1 MALLNRQSLINYF
14 KKGSAPSER
23 HFADL
28 IESTVNIVDDGIS
41 REGENGFR
49 ITPIGRSKR
58 LISFYKNFKQIHPEW
73 SINLDKEQN
82 GGLAFQEE
90 EKKPLLVLKNGG
102 NVGIDEEN
110 PKSKLDVNGV
120 ITSKGRVS
128 SLLVGEVPGDG
139 KWHTMI
145 DELKEP
151 CAFEMVVKID
161 GEKGSGRY
169 AIAHLIA
176 LNTYGG
182 SSSYGK
188 INLTNSHYGGGYF
201 SRNKL
206 EFRWSGSLYN
216 YCLQVKT
223 GRHYGL
229 NPTSGEPYPIKFS
242 IGSLLPL

>member
-1 MALLNRQSLINYF
+1 
-14 KKGSAPSER
+14 
-23 HFADL
+23 
-28 IESTVNIVDDGIS
+28 
-41 REGENGFR
+41 
-49 ITPIGRSKR
+49 
-58 LISFYKNFKQIHPEW
+58 
-73 SINLDKEQN
+73 LDKEQN

-90 EKKPLLVLKNGG
+90 EKKPVLVLKNGG

-145 DELKEP
+145 DGLKEP
-151 CAFEMVVKID
+151 CAFELVVKID

-182 SSSYGK
+182 SSSKGK
-188 INLTNSHYGGGYF
+188 INQTNSYYGSYF
-201 SRNKL
+201 NRLK
-206 EFRWSGSLYN
+206 FRWSGSLYN
-216 YCLQVKT
+216 YSLQVQT
-223 GRHYGL
+223 ARHYGL
-229 NPTSGEPYPIKFS
+229 NPTSGEPYPINFS
-242 IGSLLPL
+242 VGSLLPL

>member
-1 MALLNRQSLINYF
+1 
-14 KKGSAPSER
+14 
-23 HFADL
+23 
-28 IESTVNIVDDGIS
+28 
-41 REGENGFR
+41 
-49 ITPIGRSKR
+49 
-58 LISFYKNFKQIHPEW
+58 
-73 SINLDKEQN
+73 LDKEQN

-90 EKKPLLVLKNGG
+90 EKKPVLVLKNGG

-145 DELKEP
+145 DALKEP
-151 CAFEMVVKID
+151 CAFEVVVRVD

-182 SSSYGK
+182 SSSKGK
-188 INLTNSHYGGGYF
+188 INQTNSYYGSYF
-201 SRNKL
+201 NRLK
-206 EFRWSGSLYN
+206 FRWSGSLYN
-216 YCLQVKT
+216 YSLQVCT
-223 GRHYGL
+223 ARHYGL
-229 NPTSGEPYPIKFS
+229 NPTSGEPYPISFS
-242 IGSLLPL
+242 VGSLLPL

>member
-90 EKKPLLVLKNGG
+90 EKKPLLILKNGG

-128 SLLVGEVPGDG
+128 SMLVGEVLGDG

-151 CAFEMVVKID
+151 CAFELIVKID

-182 SSSYGK
+182 ASSTGR
-188 INLTNSHYGGGYF
+188 INLTNSYYGGYF
-201 SRNKL
+201 NRLK
-206 EFRWSGSLYN
+206 FRWSGSLYN
-216 YCLQVKT
+216 YSLQVRT
-223 GRHYGL
+223 ARHYGL

-242 IGSLLPL
+242 VGSLLPL

>member
-1 MALLNRQSLINYF
+1 
-14 KKGSAPSER
+14 
-23 HFADL
+23 
-28 IESTVNIVDDGIS
+28 VDDGIS

-49 ITPIGRSKR
+49 ITPIGRSKK
-58 LISFYKNFKQIHPEW
+58 LISFYKNFKQINPEW

-90 EKKPLLVLKNGG
+90 DKKPLLVLKNGG
-102 NVGIDEEN
+102 NIGIDEEN

-128 SLLVGEVPGDG
+128 SMVVGEVPGDG
-139 KWHTMI
+139 KWYTMI

-151 CAFEMVVKID
+151 CALELIVKID

-182 SSSYGK
+182 SSSKGR
-188 INLTNSHYGGGYF
+188 INQTNSYYGSYF
-201 SRNKL
+201 NRLK
-206 EFRWSGSLYN
+206 FRWSGSLYN
-216 YCLQVKT
+216 YSLQVKT
-223 GRHYGL
+223 ARHYGL

-242 IGSLLPL
+242 IGSLLPH

>member
-14 KKGSAPSER
+14 KKGSAPSDR

-58 LISFYKNFKQIHPEW
+58 LISFYKNFKQINPEW

-128 SLLVGEVPGDG
+128 SMLVGEVPGDG
-139 KWHTMI
+139 KWYTMI
-145 DELKEP
+145 DQLKEP
-151 CAFEMVVKID
+151 CAFELMVKID

-169 AIAHLIA
+169 ALSHVIA
-176 LNTYGG
+176 LNTFGG
-182 SSSYGK
+182 PLSRGR
-188 INLTNSHYGGGYF
+188 INETNSYYGSYF
-201 SRNKL
+201 NRLK
-206 EFRWSGSLYN
+206 FRWSGSLYN
-216 YCLQVKT
+216 YSLQVRT

-229 NPTSGEPYPIKFS
+229 NPTSGEPFPIKFS
-242 IGSLLPL
+242 VGSLLPL

>member
-41 REGENGFR
+41 REGGDGFKV
-49 ITPIGRSKR
+49 TPVGRSNR
-58 LISFYKNFKQIHPEW
+58 LISFYKNFKQVHPEW
-73 SINLDKEQN
+73 SINLDQEQN

-90 EKKPLLVLKNGG
+90 DKKPLLVLKNGG

-120 ITSKGRVS
+120 ISSKGRVG
-128 SLLVGEVPGDG
+128 SLYVGQVPADN
-139 KWHTMI
+139 KWHTII
-145 DELKEP
+145 DQISEP
-151 CAFEMVVKID
+151 CAFELMVRVD

-169 AIAHLIA
+169 ALAHVIAM
-176 LNTYGG
+176 NTFGG
-182 SSSYGK
+182 PLSYGR
-188 INLTNSHYGGGYF
+188 INKTRTFYGSF
-201 SRNKL
+201 RNRL
-206 EFRWSGSLYN
+206 RFRWSGNIYN

-223 GRHYGL
+223 ARHYGL
-229 NPTSGEPYPIKFS
+229 NPTSGEAYPIRFS
-242 IGSLLPL
+242 VGSLLPI

>member
-90 EKKPLLVLKNGG
+90 EKKPVLVLKNGG

-145 DELKEP
+145 DGLKEP
-151 CAFEMVVKID
+151 PTEHTILGNYVHSILEEFYRLEAGQRTLLNARDLFRAIWDDYAEDVTKIY
-161 GEKGSGRY
+161 R
-169 AIAHLIA
+169 
-176 LNTYGG
+176 N
-182 SSSYGK
+182 
-188 INLTNSHYGGGYF
+188 NS
-201 SRNKL
+201 
-206 EFRWSGSLYN
+206 
-216 YCLQVKT
+216 Q
-223 GRHYGL
+223 
-229 NPTSGEPYPIKFS
+229 S
-242 IGSLLPL
+242 IS

>member
-128 SLLVGEVPGDG
+128 SMLVGEVPGDG
-139 KWHTMI
+139 K
-145 DELKEP
+145 
-151 CAFEMVVKID
+151 
-161 GEKGSGRY
+161 
-169 AIAHLIA
+169 
-176 LNTYGG
+176 
-182 SSSYGK
+182 
-188 INLTNSHYGGGYF
+188 
-201 SRNKL
+201 
-206 EFRWSGSLYN
+206 
-216 YCLQVKT
+216 
-223 GRHYGL
+223 
-229 NPTSGEPYPIKFS
+229 
-242 IGSLLPL
+242 

>member
-1 MALLNRQSLINYF
+1 
-14 KKGSAPSER
+14 
-23 HFADL
+23 
-28 IESTVNIVDDGIS
+28 
-41 REGENGFR
+41 
-49 ITPIGRSKR
+49 
-58 LISFYKNFKQIHPEW
+58 LISFYKSFKQINPEW

-102 NVGIDEEN
+102 KVGIDEEN

-128 SLLVGEVPGDG
+128 SMLVGEVLGDG

-151 CAFEMVVKID
+151 CAFELIVKID

-182 SSSYGK
+182 ASSTGR
-188 INLTNSHYGGGYF
+188 INLTNSYYGGYF
-201 SRNKL
+201 NRLK
-206 EFRWSGSLYN
+206 FRWSGSLYN
-216 YCLQVKT
+216 YSLQVRT
-223 GRHYGL
+223 ARHYGL

-242 IGSLLPL
+242 VGSLLPL